1 MLAHR
6 FSIWHVRLPIGA
18 DSIIRI
24 GDADVA
30 FSAAMGRNIAPGST
44 AGLPGLVLPAGLADG
59 LPVAIELDGP
69 AGTDRRLLGIG
80 LAIEALLG
88 PLVLPAYALHR
99 ALLTIGQAAEL
110 FLAQGL
116 ADIAWVPPSRA
127 ELLRNRPKRSECST
141 MRYRQFAG
149 RGLGYF
155 DGLPIKQ
162 IGFERLV
169 DRGLA
174 PNDADGG

>member
-88 PLVLPAYALHR
+88 PLVLPA
-99 ALLTIGQAAEL
+99 
-110 FLAQGL
+110 
-116 ADIAWVPPSRA
+116 
-127 ELLRNRPKRSECST
+127 
-141 MRYRQFAG
+141 
-149 RGLGYF
+149 
-155 DGLPIKQ
+155 
-162 IGFERLV
+162 
-169 DRGLA
+169 
-174 PNDADGG
+174 